1 VYDPFG
7 EKRTMD
13 TSAIKKDYFSFDGR
27 INRQPFWMRTLMLW
41 VAIFVLAMIGALLM
55 TIAGD
60 SSVVAGIVGLVAIV
74 AYIPLLIAALSL
86 NIRRCHDRGR
96 AGWFFILSVVPI
108 VSIWYLIEI
117 GFLPGTPGSNEY
129 GDDPLGSAPLSAM
142 PATAGPAT

>member
-1 VYDPFG
+1 
-7 EKRTMD
+7 MD
-13 TSAIKKDYFSFDGR
+13 TNAIKKDYFSFDGR

-96 AGWFFILSVVPI
+96 AGWFLILSVVPI

-129 GDDPLGSAPLSAM
+129 GDDPLGSAPLSAV
-142 PATAGPAT
+142 PATAGPAA